1 MIAQITGNLVS
12 KKATEIVVDCSGVGY
27 LLTVSA
33 NTSEKLPEVGTLIT
47 IKTFLIPRD
56 DALLLFGF
64 ADDVERE
71 IFKMLLTV
79 PGIGPKSAI
88 AILSSVDSYELIQVI
103 GENNLTLLQKIP
115 GIGKKTAERILIDLR
130 DKITKLG
137 VQGVESTTNAFNAEE
152 SIAAL
157 IGLGH
162 NKATAEKAVKK
173 ALASLDKDATI
184 QDIIIASLKLAV
196 K

>member
-137 VQGVESTTNAFNAEE
+137 VQGVESNTNVFNAEE
-152 SIAAL
+152 AIAAL

-184 QDIIIASLKLAV
+184 QDIIVASLKLAV

>member
-1 MIAQITGNLVS
+1 MIAQITGNLVL

-33 NTSEKLPEVGTLIT
+33 NTSEKLPEIGTLIT